1 MKSRLVLPFWYLLT
15 WVVPEKGLLNGYDY
29 DDDDEN
35 IMYVAARSV
44 NYRPLAAELIVPS
57 GLPSTSS
64 ASSAAFNSAPAGNC

>member
-1 MKSRLVLPFWYLLT
+1 VKSRLVLPFWYLLT
-15 WVVPEKGLLNGYDY
+15 WVVPEKGLLNGY
-29 DDDDEN
+29 DDDEN